1 MPIVKLS
8 SKRQITLP
16 AKVCRAINLK
26 QGDHL
31 ILEVKGNQLTF
42 TRLPEKFT
50 DFFAGKAR
58 GVYGK
63 SLKNIDEYIQKERE
77 TWE

>member
-16 AKVCRAINLK
+16 AKVCRAIDLK

-31 ILEVKGNQLTF
+31 VLEVKGNQFIF
-42 TRLPEKFT
+42 TRLPENFT
-50 DFFAGKAR
+50 DFVAGKAK

-63 SLKNIDEYIQKERE
+63 SFKNIDKYVQKERE
-77 TWE
+77 TWD

>member
-1 MPIVKLS
+1 MSIVKLS

-16 AKVCRAINLK
+16 AKVCREINLK

-31 ILEVKGNQLTF
+31 ILEVKGNQITF
-42 TRLPEKFT
+42 TCLPENFT
-50 DFFAGKAR
+50 DFLAGKAK

-63 SLKNIDEYIQKERE
+63 SSKNIDEYVQKERE